1 MRDRKSDAHRGVVEK
16 RIGRKLT
23 PNEVVDHINEDK
35 TDNADANLRVKT
47 RGKHTADHNRARPLS
62 RLRKSL
68 RMVKDGSKLY

>member
-35 TDNADANLRVKT
+35 TDNADANLRIKA